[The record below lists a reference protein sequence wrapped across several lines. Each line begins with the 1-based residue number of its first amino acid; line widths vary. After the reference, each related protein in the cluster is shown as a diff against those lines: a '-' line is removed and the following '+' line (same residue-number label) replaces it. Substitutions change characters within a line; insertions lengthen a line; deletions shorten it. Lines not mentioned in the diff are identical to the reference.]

1 MHWQEYWTLNQ
12 QVPMPP
18 SQQPPKLKSTRRPQQ
33 APRSNRSS
41 KKLYH
46 PHHPSRRLWIPAR
59 PAEAPEQMIDPSDQ
73 GMPLIVVF
81 QEFTADESIKD
92 LPLTPALINFVAEDI
107 PSASP
112 ADQGVLQAAPS
123 SQRQKI
129 ALKQVS

>member
-1 MHWQEYWTLNQ
+1 
-12 QVPMPP
+12 
-18 SQQPPKLKSTRRPQQ
+18 
-33 APRSNRSS
+33 
-41 KKLYH
+41 
-46 PHHPSRRLWIPAR
+46 
-59 PAEAPEQMIDPSDQ
+59 MIDPSDQ

-129 ALKQVS
+129 ALKQVSQLI